1 MRITIDRIEGKFAVC
16 ELDDGSF
23 AEISANLLGDAKEG
37 DVFDIEITKNE
48 SAAEEKKDYAKSLF
62 DKLKKN

>member
-16 ELDDGSF
+16 ELEDGTF
-23 AEISANLLGDAKEG
+23 AEISCVILGDVNEG

-48 SAAEEKKDYAKSLF
+48 SVAKTKKQYAQSLF